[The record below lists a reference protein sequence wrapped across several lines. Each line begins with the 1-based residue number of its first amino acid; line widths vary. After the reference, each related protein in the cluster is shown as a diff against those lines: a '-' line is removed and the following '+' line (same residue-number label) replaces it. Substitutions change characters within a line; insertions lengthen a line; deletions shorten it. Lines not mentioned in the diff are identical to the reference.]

1 VSTVTRLT
9 TKHQTTVPLEVRR
22 ALGLEAGDHVEF
34 RVEGTSVTLHKVDRQ
49 LTDDLVFG
57 LVQTHAMRDWDTP
70 EDEAFRDF
78 EALGHRFGAV
88 PRLSRATRP
97 STGLPGRLDRR
108 LPSGAPRVLRRDDDA
123 SPQHARRWFGA

>member
-1 VSTVTRLT
+1 VTNSTRSVSVVALRRDGPSLEKAEKSAHGLYVIPLPERVPEVSTVTRLT

-70 EDEAFRDF
+70 EDDEAFRDF
-78 EALGHRFGAV
+78 
-88 PRLSRATRP
+88 
-97 STGLPGRLDRR
+97 
-108 LPSGAPRVLRRDDDA
+108 
-123 SPQHARRWFGA
+123 